1 MWISPDGKIHK
12 LVIVEGDWGK
22 KPSEQTECEIL
33 ISDCPDLSE
42 YNNSTLVIGD
52 SDNYIS
58 RTLDICLS
66 TMNEQETAK
75 FRISPENLTFTVRLV
90 RIKFKGYIYQWD
102 AKKKFEIAQNHKEK
116 GVNLYKQERFKDAA
130 YRFAKALKII
140 SSIPIDAET
149 PPEKIDT
156 IPVKDIYMLKA
167 NLLNNL
173 ASYYLKT
180 EKWLL
185 TIDTCKRVFDFDR
198 HSVKAHYKLAVAY
211 MRDRNFEQAEKEF
224 NVVLGFE
231 PNNKAARE
239 HVKLVKEEIHKANV
253 KFNLLVKK
261 MFV

>member
-90 RIKFKGYIYQWD
+90 RIKFKGY
-102 AKKKFEIAQNHKEK
+102 
-116 GVNLYKQERFKDAA
+116 L
-130 YRFAKALKII
+130 
-140 SSIPIDAET
+140 
-149 PPEKIDT
+149 
-156 IPVKDIYMLKA
+156 
-167 NLLNNL
+167 
-173 ASYYLKT
+173 
-180 EKWLL
+180 
-185 TIDTCKRVFDFDR
+185 
-198 HSVKAHYKLAVAY
+198 SV
-211 MRDRNFEQAEKEF
+211 
-224 NVVLGFE
+224 GC
-231 PNNKAARE
+231 
-239 HVKLVKEEIHKANV
+239 
-253 KFNLLVKK
+253 
-261 MFV
+261 